1 MPTLKTFS
9 RFLSDRPAINNPNDD
24 KKFGMNDAEKRR
36 QRNRTL
42 YGSNATN
49 TKMGNFP
56 TLQTLSLDSNL
67 SLTEFN
73 E

>member
-9 RFLSDRPAINNPNDD
+9 RFLSDRPAVNNPNDD

-36 QRNRTL
+36 QRNSTL